1 MFIVKVLDIFA
12 VFPTLFQN
20 LNGKLRRALNI
31 KWIVNHTCIQESL
44 KTF

>member
-1 MFIVKVLDIFA
+1 MLIVKVLDIFA

-20 LNGKLRRALNI
+20 LNGKVRRALSI
-31 KWIVNHTCIQESL
+31 KWIVNHTCIKESL

>member
-1 MFIVKVLDIFA
+1 MLIVKDLDIFA

-20 LNGKLRRALNI
+20 LNGKVRRALSI
-31 KWIVNHTCIQESL
+31 KWIVNHTCILESF